1 MRYEWEALVIAAVWL
16 VTLALL
22 LAWSGLMWGA
32 HVLLTSPDPWM
43 LAWARALERWPWV
56 GQWLADIPGWQDHLI
71 VVIEW
76 WRWMFGWV
84 RGAAPWLGWVVW
96 GMGAAALLSAGL
108 ALTALL
114 VLLRPAA
121 RRPGGS

>member
-1 MRYEWEALVIAAVWL
+1 MRHGPEALVIAAVWL

-43 LAWARALERWPWV
+43 LAWAQALERWPWV
-56 GQWLADIPGWQDHLI
+56 
-71 VVIEW
+71 
-76 WRWMFGWV
+76 FGWV
-84 RGAAPWLGWVVW
+84 RGVAPWLGWVVW

-114 VLLRPAA
+114 VLLRPAR